1 MPRVALPQIC
11 KQCGEPYV
19 DIDGTGYCETCGP
32 DWEPAEVDSFAE
44 SKDAELD
51 WHEGQ

>member
-1 MPRVALPQIC
+1 MPKVALPARC

-32 DWEPAEVDSFAE
+32 DWNPTEEDDS
-44 SKDAELD
+44 DIQD